1 MSPRGRPRAFDRE
14 RALTEAM
21 FVFWERGYEGAS
33 LADLT
38 GAMGINPPS
47 LYAAFGGKEA
57 LFREAVERYGQ
68 TYGSHTRRALSESP
82 TAHAAIEAMLR
93 DNARTYVD
101 TDHPT
106 GCMVVLAATNC
117 SPANGAVCAHLKAQ
131 REEVRDLVRE
141 RLRRAVDEG
150 ELAETVDVGA
160 LGTYYTT
167 VLFGLSTQAR
177 DGVGLPALTAVI
189 DAAMRSWPGTPDT
202 VPDAVPDNPAQDKT
216 GAASEKDTAPVK
228 S

>member
-14 RALTEAM
+14 HALTQAM

-57 LFREAVERYGQ
+57 LFREAVERYGE
-68 TYGSHTRRALSESP
+68 TYGSYTPRALREEP
-82 TAHAAIEAMLR
+82 TARAAVEAMLR

-101 TDHPT
+101 PEHPT

-117 SPANGAVCAHLKAQ
+117 SPSNRSVCAHLKAR
-131 REEVRDLVRE
+131 REEVRDLVRA
-141 RLRRAVDEG
+141 RLRRGVEEG
-150 ELAETVDVGA
+150 ELAETVDVEA
-160 LGTYYTT
+160 LGAYYAT
-167 VLFGLSTQAR
+167 VLFGLSMQAR
-177 DGVGLPALTAVI
+177 DGVDLPGLTAII
-189 DAAMRSWPGTPDT
+189 DAALLCWPGTDRE
-202 VPDAVPDNPAQDKT
+202 DAA
-216 GAASEKDTAPVK
+216 GAASEVDTAPAA
-228 S
+228 SS